1 MSAVLRYGAVAVG
14 AVAVL
19 LLSGDSSSGTTSQRP
34 ELILVPPPG
43 VAAPDADRP
52 GYAVLP
58 ALFGTPGDPTA
69 RTIAGEPGGDST
81 TTPYVPGRLIVKL
94 APDLARRFDAATT
107 PGRLGIG
114 TTGNPALD
122 GLNRRYTLR
131 GARVPFAGRTA
142 RLARTPGRLAQ
153 RAARAPKGAVAPDLD
168 GVRYLELSPTL
179 DMESVAR
186 DYARVPGV
194 VYAEP
199 DRLVRTALVP
209 NDRYFGSSG
218 AWGQSFPDLWGL
230 EKIGAAGAWD
240 LTRGAGVVVAITD
253 TGVDT
258 LHPDLTGRIWT
269 NAGEVPGNGIDDDG
283 NGYVDDHHGY
293 DFDNDDPD
301 PFDDNG
307 HGTHVAGTVA
317 ATGNNSIGVVG
328 VAYEATVMP
337 LKITSESGVGSF
349 GTGAEAIVY
358 ATDNGADV
366 VNASWGGTG
375 GSAYVADALAAAY
388 AAGVVL
394 VAAAGN
400 SAREVGDFSPANDPH
415 VMTVSAFDHTDTV
428 AWFSNFGPK
437 IDLAAPGGGDQ
448 DPANAREPARSI
460 LSLRSSGASNVDW
473 PGYLTVGGGY
483 ARQAGTSMAAPH
495 VSAGAAL
502 VLARYPASSVEQVR
516 TALRASADDVDEP
529 GVDPNSG
536 YGRLNV
542 GRAVQFGSVLAVRI
556 TRPGGNERVGD
567 VVTVRG
573 TVSGPG
579 FTQYFLE
586 YAPSPV
592 GASGPWLP
600 IAGPF
605 TTPVEAGD
613 LGTWDLGTLVD
624 GTYVLRVRAH
634 TTTGDVFDD
643 RITVV
648 VDHVIL
654 ASPVLEDIVGAGGAP
669 VEIRGTA
676 AGAGFQRFQ
685 LEYRRI
691 GPDLVE
697 GPWTTAGMTLAGDG
711 AAPVSADVL
720 ATLDPAALPGGSD
733 IDLRL
738 SVDTG
743 RATGPIVE
751 EMRHVVVDRTLEPG
765 WPRRIPGL
773 PNAYPRPKHHVVIAD
788 LDADG
793 TKEIL
798 AAWGDLVFV
807 FRHDGSNFPGWP
819 QSTSSPGSEDS
830 YVDTA
835 PTAADLD
842 GDRRLEVV
850 AANHE
855 AIFIWH
861 HDGTPMAPW
870 PMVVEDPIPPYGS
883 YTAGGDIVLTDL
895 DGDGA
900 RDLVFRLGRSL
911 TAIRVSDGSTLPGFP
926 VQKDCVL
933 LEPACFEGAV
943 AVGDTTGDGRKEIA
957 IIENTGYALGRQ
969 YLHLYDD
976 HGRLMP
982 GFPVTMTYRQSY
994 GDVSGFGVPVLADVD
1009 GDGALDIA
1017 INTDKAKSLLIYS
1030 SAGKKLRF
1038 LPRKLPD
1045 HRSHAGSGIGTFRS
1059 SQEPLSAGDLDGDGR
1074 AEILVGSDFPATLRR
1089 RNSWT
1094 FLLPPYSG
1102 TDYLSAVTMAGAPLA
1117 GWPVAFDY
1125 RRADKAH
1132 GAGTAVVGDIDGDG
1146 RQDVVTGTGT
1156 CQYWGGYSDPTLHR
1170 CYSIYAFRTDGTLL
1184 PGFPKAV
1191 PTPSPQLG
1199 NSVAIGDL
1207 DGDGLKEIVFLDYNG
1222 NVIVW
1227 TVPGTPGPEQM
1238 QWPMIRHDPAG
1249 TSALVANP

>member
-1 MSAVLRYGAVAVG
+1 MNALPAACGTKPVDSRAPVGALSDVGLVEDLRRGKDDGELAALRAAAAATDAAFAALGRLLEGAETEDDLAWGLVAEMRRQGGKRADWEAIVAAGAAASVPHYETGRAPLGRGLLLLDYGCVVDGYHSDMSRTVWLDGAPDPVLERVFRVVLEAEQAGVAAARPGVSGHDVDEAVRAVLRREGYEEQFLHSTGH
-14 AVAVL
+14 
-19 LLSGDSSSGTTSQRP
+19 
-34 ELILVPPPG
+34 G
-43 VAAPDADRP
+43 V
-52 GYAVLP
+52 
-58 ALFGTPGDPTA
+58 
-69 RTIAGEPGGDST
+69 
-81 TTPYVPGRLIVKL
+81 
-94 APDLARRFDAATT
+94 
-107 PGRLGIG
+107 
-114 TTGNPALD
+114 
-122 GLNRRYTLR
+122 
-131 GARVPFAGRTA
+131 
-142 RLARTPGRLAQ
+142 
-153 RAARAPKGAVAPDLD
+153 
-168 GVRYLELSPTL
+168 
-179 DMESVAR
+179 
-186 DYARVPGV
+186 
-194 VYAEP
+194 
-199 DRLVRTALVP
+199 
-209 NDRYFGSSG
+209 
-218 AWGQSFPDLWGL
+218 GL
-230 EKIGAAGAWD
+230 EI
-240 LTRGAGVVVAITD
+240 
-253 TGVDT
+253 
-258 LHPDLTGRIWT
+258 H
-269 NAGEVPGNGIDDDG
+269 
-283 NGYVDDHHGY
+283 
-293 DFDNDDPD
+293 
-301 PFDDNG
+301 
-307 HGTHVAGTVA
+307 
-317 ATGNNSIGVVG
+317 
-328 VAYEATVMP
+328 EAP
-337 LKITSESGVGSF
+337 
-349 GTGAEAIVY
+349 
-358 ATDNGADV
+358 
-366 VNASWGGTG
+366 W
-375 GSAYVADALAAAY
+375 
-388 AAGVVL
+388 
-394 VAAAGN
+394 
-400 SAREVGDFSPANDPH
+400 
-415 VMTVSAFDHTDTV
+415 
-428 AWFSNFGPK
+428 
-437 IDLAAPGGGDQ
+437 
-448 DPANAREPARSI
+448 
-460 LSLRSSGASNVDW
+460 LR
-473 PGYLTVGGGY
+473 
-483 ARQAGTSMAAPH
+483 R
-495 VSAGAAL
+495 
-502 VLARYPASSVEQVR
+502 
-516 TALRASADDVDEP
+516 
-529 GVDPNSG
+529 
-536 YGRLNV
+536 
-542 GRAVQFGSVLAVRI
+542 
-556 TRPGGNERVGD
+556 GNEDPLRVGD

-592 GASGPWLP
+592 SASGPWLP

-911 TAIRVSDGSTLPGFP
+911 TAIRVSDGSTLAGFP

-957 IIENTGYALGRQ
+957 IIENTGHALGRQ

-1156 CQYWGGYSDPTLHR
+1156 CQYWGGYSDLTLHR

-1227 TVPGTPGPEQM
+1227 TVPGTPGPERM